1 MTLHQR
7 KAANKKK
14 LYDSKESFKENNRE
28 KKNVKANEQN
38 ENCQDKSF
46 KMPWKKVISRFMIS
60 MLLLFVVYWTSN
72 KENFHVLASQKDKL
86 QLITAE
92 VPCSQMYKK
101 EISRFKECIP
111 KQCGRLVTD
120 IVITP
125 EEAAN
130 LLQIAKKGFA
140 LGGSL
145 GGASILDLHSGALSY
160 ANSFINIYEKIST
173 QNKNVFTTE
182 DFKVYSNVRNK
193 IQQIVAYNFGIPV
206 TKLYL
211 THPTFFSEMT
221 TRVAKT
227 KHDEYWHIHVDKETY
242 PSFYYTSLLYLSD
255 YGIDFSGGRFVFV
268 SNSKNMT
275 VEPRLGRVSA
285 FTSGSENPHYVER
298 VNSGTRYAL
307 TVSFTCDPK
316 FAISDP
322 TTSKFQ

>member
-7 KAANKKK
+7 KAVNKKK
-14 LYDSKESFKENNRE
+14 LYDSKDSFKENNRE

-120 IVITP
+120 I
-125 EEAAN
+125 N
-130 LLQIAKKGFA
+130 CQKGFA

-182 DFKVYSNVRNK
+182 DFKKKVY
-193 IQQIVAYNFGIPV
+193 
-206 TKLYL
+206 
-211 THPTFFSEMT
+211 
-221 TRVAKT
+221 
-227 KHDEYWHIHVDKETY
+227 
-242 PSFYYTSLLYLSD
+242 SD
-255 YGIDFSGGRFVFV
+255 YGVDFSGGRFVFV

-275 VEPRLGRVSA
+275 VEPRIGRVSA

-298 VNSGTRYAL
+298 VSSGTRYAL